1 MMKIAVYQINAER
14 DDNGVMF
21 VGLNNLERFQ
31 GTAEI
36 DSELYDKIFEGSVQ
50 CGTLEDVYRMFNIEH
65 PADYRGRSLSVS
77 DVVEI
82 KDEDGNSTF
91 HFCDSVGFREIRFD
105 PSLADSPKEEKIK
118 VVLCEPGKTARV
130 AEIGNTLEELQ
141 AAVKGRIEAFYP
153 FPEPVCIICNE
164 EGKLNGMRPNRAVYG
179 EDKTMLDIIY
189 GPFFICDCQGDNFAS
204 LNPEQLDRFKKQFQ
218 NPERLIQM
226 NGAILSV
233 PYKPEKAQ
241 ER

>member
-1 MMKIAVYQINAER
+1 MMEIAIYQINGER
-14 DDNGVMF
+14 DYNGVIF
-21 VGLNNLERFQ
+21 VGLNHLERLQ

-36 DSELYDKIFEGSVQ
+36 DSELYDKVFEGSVR
-50 CGTLEDVYRMFNIEH
+50 CETLEDVYCVFNIGH
-65 PADYRGRSLSVS
+65 PSDYRGRSLSVS

-82 KDEDGNSTF
+82 KNEDGNSTF
-91 HFCDSVGFREIRFD
+91 HFCDSIGFQEISFD
-105 PSLADSPKEEKIK
+105 PSLAGHLKEEKIK

-141 AAVKGRIEAFYP
+141 ATVKGSIEAFYP

-164 EGKLNGMRPNRAVYG
+164 EGKFNGMIPNRAVYG
-179 EDKTMLDIIY
+179 EGNQMLDVIF
-189 GPFFICDCQGDNFAS
+189 GTFFICNCQGDNFAS
-204 LNPEQLDRFKKQFQ
+204 LNQEQLDRFKKQFR
-218 NPERLIQM
+218 NPERLIRV
-226 NGAILSV
+226 NGEILSV